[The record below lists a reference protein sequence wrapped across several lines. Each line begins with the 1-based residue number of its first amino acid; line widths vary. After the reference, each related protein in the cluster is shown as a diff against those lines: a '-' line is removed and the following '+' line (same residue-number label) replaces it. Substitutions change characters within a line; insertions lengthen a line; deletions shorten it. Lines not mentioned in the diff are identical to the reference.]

1 MQKGSGMLKTIGMIL
16 ILMAS
21 GTVGFGM
28 ARTVRRQQVQTV
40 VLIDA
45 LLRLRHEL
53 QYRLTPLPD
62 AFAVLG
68 EMPNR
73 EVAAFF
79 SAMSTRL
86 QSGRTCTVGY
96 ACRRAMAQTGG
107 LQLTAGT
114 RSALLALFDA
124 LGRKPADAGAGAGS
138 AARRGKDDP
147 VRQPRPMQNI
157 YQPRGLHRACHCGD
171 TGVIWTLT

>member
-79 SAMSTRL
+79 SAMSARL

-124 LGRKPADAGAGAGS
+124 LGRYDLEGNLQMLELALDRLRAEARTIKSGS
-138 AARRGKDDP
+138 RARCKTYISLA
-147 VRQPRPMQNI
+147 VCT
-157 YQPRGLHRACHCGD
+157 GLAIA
-171 TGVIWTLT
+171 VILV